1 MISSCI
7 VPDKEGSYISLPWVR
22 GILGDLMGHVHDV
35 WLGPLGQVV
44 ELPNGR
50 SVVEI
55 QVKEGFICKRMKG
68 EQYLGWDRLCLG
80 IGESNVLDDGINE
93 GALGE
98 LVGSIL
104 GAFDV
109 DSDIVGGVALV
120 LDV

>member
-1 MISSCI
+1 M
-7 VPDKEGSYISLPWVR
+7 SLPWVR
-22 GILGDLMGHVHDV
+22 GVLGNLMGCLNDV
-35 WLGPLGQVV
+35 QPGCLGQVV
-44 ELPNGR
+44 ELPDGQ

-55 QVKEGFICKRMKG
+55 QVKGRFARQRVKA
-68 EQYLGWDRLCLG
+68 EQYLGWDRLHLG
-80 IGESNVLDDGINE
+80 IGESKVLDDRIDE